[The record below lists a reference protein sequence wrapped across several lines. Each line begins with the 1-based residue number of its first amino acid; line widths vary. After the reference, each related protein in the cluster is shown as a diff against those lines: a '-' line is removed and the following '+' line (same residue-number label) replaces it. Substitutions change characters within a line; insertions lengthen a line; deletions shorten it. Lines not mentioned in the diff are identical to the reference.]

1 VAAGSYPRQR
11 STGSRGY
18 RGNEGSVR
26 DISHIQKVLCF
37 PEIVRECL
45 HEAHSPTC
53 TAASRAPL
61 AKEDPGQGH
70 NQTYD
75 RELPSD
81 HRQGD
86 VKPL

>member
-1 VAAGSYPRQR
+1 
-11 STGSRGY
+11 
-18 RGNEGSVR
+18 
-26 DISHIQKVLCF
+26 VLCF

-81 HRQGD
+81 HGQGD
-86 VKPL
+86 V